1 MALIECPEC
10 KNKISDQAESCPKC
24 GYELKTPAASEKKN
38 KISLN
43 NGNLKYVIIVVA
55 IIAICYFMFG
65 QSSNNNNTGGT
76 GTGNPSSPT
85 TTPSSNSGYSV
96 YTDPYLGIS
105 FEIPNGYKV
114 TTDKEGYVYVGQNI
128 DGQGP
133 LIPYIIVGRYD
144 NFNNETTFLNSFT
157 EYMKKEC
164 SDLKIVIDLLSGVV
178 GNRTVYGIA
187 YSYSSNNH
195 LIIDN
200 RYAVLIN
207 GKVYMVGSKEE
218 NTNTSEINSVAE
230 HILSTLTEGGK

>member
-10 KNKISDQAESCPKC
+10 KNKISDQADSCPKC
-24 GYELKTPAASEKKN
+24 GYELKAPASGEKKN

-43 NGNLKYVIIVVA
+43 NGNLKYVIIVIA

-65 QSSNNNNTGGT
+65 QGSNNNNTGST

-128 DGQGP
+128 DDQGP

>member
-10 KNKISDQAESCPKC
+10 KNKISDQADSCPKC
-24 GYELKTPAASEKKN
+24 GYELKALASGEKKN

-43 NGNLKYVIIVVA
+43 TGNSKYLILVIV

-65 QSSNNNNTGGT
+65 QGSNNNNTGST

-96 YTDPYLGIS
+96 YTDAYLGVS

-114 TTDKEGYVYVGQNI
+114 TTDKDGYIYVGQNI
-128 DGQGP
+128 DNQGP

-157 EYMKKEC
+157 DYMKKRHN
-164 SDLKIVIDLLSGVV
+164 DLQIIIDLASGII

-187 YSYSSNNH
+187 YSYYSSNH
-195 LIIDN
+195 LVIDN

-218 NTNTSEINSVAE
+218 NTNTTEINNVVE

>member
-105 FEIPNGYKV
+105 SNSCGNIFPYA
-114 TTDKEGYVYVGQNI
+114 TTQNKSGFSSSI
-128 DGQGP
+128 
-133 LIPYIIVGRYD
+133 
-144 NFNNETTFLNSFT
+144 SF
-157 EYMKKEC
+157 
-164 SDLKIVIDLLSGVV
+164 
-178 GNRTVYGIA
+178 
-187 YSYSSNNH
+187 
-195 LIIDN
+195 
-200 RYAVLIN
+200 
-207 GKVYMVGSKEE
+207 
-218 NTNTSEINSVAE
+218 INST
-230 HILSTLTEGGK
+230 LSLTLKG